1 MNRLRVVLAAVFV
14 ASALAIGAASF
25 VAPQDPCTEFTCGGI
40 V

>member
-1 MNRLRVVLAAVFV
+1 MSWLRGVLAVVFV
-14 ASALAIGAASF
+14 AGALAVGAASF

>member
-1 MNRLRVVLAAVFV
+1 MSWLRSVLAAVFV
-14 ASALAIGAASF
+14 AGALAVSAASF

>member
-1 MNRLRVVLAAVFV
+1 MSRLRGVLAAVFV
-14 ASALAIGAASF
+14 AGALAIGAAAL

>member
-1 MNRLRVVLAAVFV
+1 MRKLLVAVFV
-14 ASALAIGAASF
+14 AGALTVGAASF